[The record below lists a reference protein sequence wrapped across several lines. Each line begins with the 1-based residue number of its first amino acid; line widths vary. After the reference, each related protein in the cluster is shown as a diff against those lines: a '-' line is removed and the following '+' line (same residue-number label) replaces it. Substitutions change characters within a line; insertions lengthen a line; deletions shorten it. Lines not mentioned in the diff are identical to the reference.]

1 MNWVWSAIHLD
12 DGTHLHG
19 VDIRI
24 PGMPPIGIG
33 YSQRAGEPLVEL
45 QSVTAQY
52 ALGADDLPVSTTL
65 NLQPG
70 DIEVTVDIQGHAP
83 VLLVAPGDDGAGRVS
98 QFPRAWAKV
107 RTADGRSGIGWLEW
121 NRNVSSPENVL
132 EPRSRSG
139 DQLHAAARHTQMLGK
154 QLGDGVV
161 GLAVDGTLLNVDGER
176 AVVSDLD
183 QRALRLPGLTRTTT
197 VS

>member
-1 MNWVWSAIHLD
+1 SGTVIIGDQTHTVDAVAGQRDHSWGVRDWWSMNWVWSAIHLD
-12 DGTHLHG
+12 DGSHLHG

-33 YSQRAGEPLVEL
+33 YSQRADEPLVEL

-107 RTADGRSGIGWLEW
+107 RT
-121 NRNVSSPENVL
+121 
-132 EPRSRSG
+132 
-139 DQLHAAARHTQMLGK
+139 
-154 QLGDGVV
+154 
-161 GLAVDGTLLNVDGER
+161 
-176 AVVSDLD
+176 
-183 QRALRLPGLTRTTT
+183 
-197 VS
+197 